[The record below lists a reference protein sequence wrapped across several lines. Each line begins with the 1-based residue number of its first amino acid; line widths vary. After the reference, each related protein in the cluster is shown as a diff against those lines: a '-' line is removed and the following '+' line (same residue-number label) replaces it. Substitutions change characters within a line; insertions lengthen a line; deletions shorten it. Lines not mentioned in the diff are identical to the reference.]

1 MHYLLCKQ
9 VVSDYAK
16 WRRVFDSHAEA
27 QRESGLHLLHVLRDT
42 ADPNVV
48 VVFFKVDDPGR
59 ARAFTE
65 APAARQAAED
75 SGLIGVPEVSLL
87 SEEMT

>member
-1 MHYLLCKQ
+1 VHYLLCRQ

-27 QRESGLHLLHVLRDT
+27 QRESGLHLVHVLRDV
-42 ADPNVV
+42 ADPSVV
-48 VVFFKVDDPGR
+48 VVFFKVDDVGR

-65 APAARQAAED
+65 APAAHEAAES
-75 SGLIGVPEVSLL
+75 SGVIGVPEVSLL
-87 SEEMT
+87 TE

>member
-16 WRRVFDSHAEA
+16 WRRVFDSHTEA

-42 ADPNVV
+42 ADRNVV
-48 VVFFKVDDPGR
+48 VAFFKVDDLGK
-59 ARAFTE
+59 ARVFTE
-65 APAARQAAED
+65 APAAHEAAEI
-75 SGLIGVPEVSLL
+75 SGVIGVPEVSLL
-87 SEEMT
+87 SE